1 MGTWLL
7 IAVGSGWEG
16 GQSAKGRWRIR
27 RRKSSNFSQRED
39 NVLVVVL
46 LISFPMLVL
55 IVHRIAYCVTLLMVS
70 QGKAQLVWPFPLHMT
85 FLLQLLQIFNAL
97 D

>member
-1 MGTWLL
+1 M
-7 IAVGSGWEG
+7 
-16 GQSAKGRWRIR
+16 R

-55 IVHRIAYCVTLLMVS
+55 IDSVTLLMVS

>member
-55 IVHRIAYCVTLLMVS
+55 IDSVTLLMVS